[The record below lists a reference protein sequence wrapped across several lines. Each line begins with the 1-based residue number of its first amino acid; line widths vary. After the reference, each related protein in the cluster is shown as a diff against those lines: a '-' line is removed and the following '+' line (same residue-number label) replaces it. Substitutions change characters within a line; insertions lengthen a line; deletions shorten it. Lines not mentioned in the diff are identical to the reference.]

1 MDRPSPAWAGV
12 SVIHDSAEAEHMQ
25 LLDKL
30 FVSYTGWQTFQWAL
44 GMAQQQNWSQ
54 SLGDIS
60 MSTTSTDHTVSHNS

>member
-44 GMAQQQNWSQ
+44 GMVKPRHAATELAPKPGRHQ
-54 SLGDIS
+54 
-60 MSTTSTDHTVSHNS
+60 HAHHEH